1 MPNTGKDYK
10 MLIKCPECELKVSDQ
25 AFICPHCGYP
35 IRQDA
40 KSPIQCKKPNRRR
53 RLPNGFGQISEIK
66 NRNLRKPFRAMVSV
80 GKDSRTG
87 RPICKP
93 LKPESYFKTYN
104 EAYAA
109 LVEYN
114 RNPYDLDSDLTVKQL
129 YDRWFEE
136 YKTKVKGRSSLSSV
150 SSAWAYCNSLYN
162 MRVVD
167 VRARHIKGCMEN
179 GKAIVKGVEKEI
191 TPYLKTRVKSLF
203 NVLLDYAVEYEIVER
218 NYARTFSV
226 PTDLSKEVES
236 NRKGHIPFTDKE
248 MDALW
253 NSVKEIPY
261 IDVLL
266 VQCYAGWRPQELGL
280 ILLEDVDLEKWT
292 FVGGMKTE
300 AGTDR
305 LVPIHPRIRSFVE
318 KRYNEAVTL
327 KSPYLF
333 NDKKPGSS
341 SVKLTYAKYKNRF
354 YNIISKLGLNPEH
367 QPHDGRVH
375 FVTMAKKY
383 GVDEYAIK
391 YIVGHAIPDITERV
405 YTKRENSWL
414 SAEIEKIQ

>member
-1 MPNTGKDYK
+1 
-10 MLIKCPECELKVSDQ
+10 MLISCPECELKVSDK
-25 AFICPHCGYP
+25 AFNCPHCGYP
-35 IRQDA
+35 MRQDA
-40 KSPIQCKKPNRRR
+40 KPPVPRKKTNLRKK
-53 RLPNGFGQISEIK
+53 LPNGFGQISKIK
-66 NRNLRKPFRAMVSV
+66 TGNLRKPFRAMVSD
-80 GKDSRTG
+80 GKNPVTG
-87 RPICKP
+87 RPVCKL
-93 LKPESYFKTYN
+93 LKPEAYFETYN

-129 YDRWFEE
+129 YDKWFEE
-136 YKTKVKGRSSLSSV
+136 YKTKVKGQSSLRSIT
-150 SSAWAYCNSLYN
+150 SAWNYCGSLYD

-179 GKAIVKGVEKEI
+179 GKAIVKGVEKPI
-191 TPYLKTRVKSLF
+191 TPYLKARVKSLF

-226 PTDLSKEVES
+226 STDLSKEIES
-236 NRKGHIPFTDKE
+236 SRKGHIPFAEEE
-248 MDALW
+248 MDVLW
-253 NSVKEIPY
+253 NNVEAIPF

-266 VQCYAGWRPQELGL
+266 VQCYSGWRPQELGL
-280 ILLEDVDLEKWT
+280 IRVEDVDLKKWT

-318 KRYNEAVTL
+318 KRYDEAVAL
-327 KSPYLF
+327 KSQYLF

-341 SVKLTYAKYKNRF
+341 SVKLTYAKYKNCF
-354 YNIISKLGLNPEH
+354 HNIVSKLGLNPEH

-391 YIVGHAIPDITERV
+391 YIVGHAIPDITEKV
-405 YTKRENSWL
+405 YTKREESWL
-414 SAEIEKIQ
+414 STEIAKIK

>member
-1 MPNTGKDYK
+1 
-10 MLIKCPECELKVSDQ
+10 MLLNCPECELQVSDK

-40 KSPIQCKKPNRRR
+40 QAPTPRKKTNRRKK
-53 RLPNGFGQISEIK
+53 LPNGFGQISKIK
-66 NRNLRKPFRAMVSV
+66 TGNLRKPYRAMVSD
-80 GKDSRTG
+80 GKNPVTG

-93 LKPESYFKTYN
+93 LKPEAYFETYN

-129 YDRWFEE
+129 YDKWFEE

-150 SSAWAYCNSLYN
+150 TSAWAYCNSLYN

-167 VRARHIKGCMEN
+167 VRARHIKGCMES
-179 GKAIVKGVEKEI
+179 GRAVVKGVEKKI
-191 TPYLKTRVKSLF
+191 TPYLKVRVKSLF
-203 NVLLDYAVEYEIVER
+203 NVLLDYAVEYEIVDR

-226 PTDLSKEVES
+226 PTDLSKEIET
-236 NRKGHIPFTDKE
+236 NRKGHIPFTDSE
-248 MDALW
+248 MDVLW
-253 NSVKEIPY
+253 ENVEAIPFV
-261 IDVLL
+261 DLL
-266 VQCYAGWRPQELGL
+266 LIQCYAGWRPQELGL
-280 ILLEDVDLEKWT
+280 ILIEDVDLENWT
-292 FVGGMKTE
+292 FTGGMKTE

-305 LVPIHPRIRSFVE
+305 LVPIHPRIRDFVK
-318 KRYNEAVTL
+318 KRYEEAIIL
-327 KSPYLF
+327 RSNYLF
-333 NDKKPGSS
+333 NDKKPGSAS
-341 SVKLTYAKYKNRF
+341 IKLSYAKYKNRF
-354 YNIISKLGLNPEH
+354 HSIISELGLNPEH

-391 YIVGHAIPDITERV
+391 YIVGHAIPDITEKV
-405 YTKRENSWL
+405 YTKRENEWL
-414 SAEIEKIQ
+414 STEIAKIK

>member
-1 MPNTGKDYK
+1 M
-10 MLIKCPECELKVSDQ
+10 
-25 AFICPHCGYP
+25 
-35 IRQDA
+35 
-40 KSPIQCKKPNRRR
+40 
-53 RLPNGFGQISEIK
+53 
-66 NRNLRKPFRAMVSV
+66 
-80 GKDSRTG
+80 
-87 RPICKP
+87 
-93 LKPESYFKTYN
+93 
-104 EAYAA
+104 
-109 LVEYN
+109 
-114 RNPYDLDSDLTVKQL
+114 
-129 YDRWFEE
+129 
-136 YKTKVKGRSSLSSV
+136 
-150 SSAWAYCNSLYN
+150 
-162 MRVVD
+162 
-167 VRARHIKGCMEN
+167 
-179 GKAIVKGVEKEI
+179 
-191 TPYLKTRVKSLF
+191 
-203 NVLLDYAVEYEIVER
+203 LLDYAVEYEIVER

-248 MDALW
+248 MDTLW

-305 LVPIHPRIRSFVE
+305 LVPIHPRIRKFV
-318 KRYNEAVTL
+318 KTRYDEAIAL
-327 KSPYLF
+327 KSKYLF

-341 SVKLTYAKYKNRF
+341 SAKLTYAKYKTRF
-354 YNIISKLGLNPEH
+354 YRIISELKLNPEH